1 MHARTHARTHP
12 LTRVHWHG
20 CGRGE
25 ELPRFEVEL
34 QFLPA
39 LRERVKLAKQIMKIE
54 KRISKVNR
62 TRGSGREEGW
72 CV

>member
-1 MHARTHARTHP
+1 M
-12 LTRVHWHG
+12 
-20 CGRGE
+20 
-25 ELPRFEVEL
+25 PRFEVEL